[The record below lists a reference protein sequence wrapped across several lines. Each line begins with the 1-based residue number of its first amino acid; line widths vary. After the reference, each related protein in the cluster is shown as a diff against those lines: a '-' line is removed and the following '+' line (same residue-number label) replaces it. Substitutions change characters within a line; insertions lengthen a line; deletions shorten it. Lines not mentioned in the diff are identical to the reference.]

1 MRFVS
6 LIPARVICCHY
17 RPTFDY
23 QTPRT
28 DSYALARSA
37 LFKSALSSANNVDGT
52 VRDLLAARDVVLSPS
67 ELQRI
72 HGFNCLGIAERIP
85 DLSQTLSS
93 QVHVWHVTEDLYPVT
108 ASEVERWLVDAP
120 PGKHW
125 ILSER
130 EFDSSLILQS
140 DSLEV
145 VVWGPKRMASWIG
158 ESVLSGELG
167 TFLQTG
173 KDVDSPVINSGSPV
187 PEGQTTRTL
196 KPLVEL
202 NNWLEQRGWDGAIT
216 SPVLLSARLWE
227 VSGTLTGPGEKS
239 ESGNWQIIEDP
250 WASAYQ
256 LHDPEQELEKSPA
269 LRIINPPSG
278 WLAEHDRLPPEMLK
292 LADQRRQGE
301 PETNDDEVSSIMLE
315 WWRLDQS
322 SVKAEFSQLT
332 IPGWIVHPDGDEP
345 KLLHGRNGRLY
356 EFD

>member
-1 MRFVS
+1 VT
-6 LIPARVICCHY
+6 CCHY
-17 RPTFDY
+17 HPTFDH
-23 QTPRT
+23 QTPLI
-28 DSYALARSA
+28 DYPALTPSA
-37 LFKSALSSANNVDGT
+37 LFKSALPSANNVDGT

-72 HGFNCLGIAERIP
+72 HGFNCIGIAEKIP

-93 QVHVWHVTEDLYPVT
+93 QVHVWHIIDDLYPVT

-130 EFDSSLILQS
+130 DFDPSLIEQS
-140 DSLEV
+140 NSLEV
-145 VVWGPKRMASWIG
+145 VVWGPERMASWIG

-167 TFLQTG
+167 TFLQTEEEIQSPAINTENISS
-173 KDVDSPVINSGSPV
+173 DS
-187 PEGQTTRTL
+187 QTVRTL

-202 NNWLEQRGWDGAIT
+202 KNWLEQRGWDSTRT
-216 SPVLLSARLWE
+216 SPVLLSARLWAIT
-227 VSGTLTGPGEKS
+227 GTLTGPDDQL
-239 ESGNWQIIEDP
+239 ESGNWKIIEDP
-250 WASAYQ
+250 WASTYQ
-256 LHDPEQELEKSPA
+256 MYEPEQVLGKSPA
-269 LRIINPPSG
+269 LRIMNPSSG
-278 WLAEHDRLPPEMLK
+278 WMVERDRLPPKMLK

-322 SVKAEFSQLT
+322 SVQSEFSQLT
-332 IPGWIVHPDGDEP
+332 IPGWIIYLDGDES

-356 EFD
+356 DFD